1 MKTRLIW
8 EFNVSRI
15 SDSNWINKPSF
26 TIQSLL
32 DQMPRQK
39 FESDEFLSNSLSSK
53 YYKPSE
59 FLERKLPSNNFTVLH
74 INVASLSKHIDELR
88 SLFRVLKHPFD
99 IIGITETRMCDD
111 DPLVNIDIEGYEFKH
126 TPTKTKCGGAGIYV
140 RS

>member
-1 MKTRLIW
+1 MLKSVQGTIAQNVWLNSLPFADLDENETYL

-32 DQMPRQK
+32 DQMPGQK
-39 FESDEFLSNSLSSK
+39 FESDEFLSNSISSK

-59 FLERKLPSNNFTVLH
+59 FLECKLAANNFTVLH

-88 SLFRVLKHPFD
+88 SLLRVLPKTPFRYHRD
-99 IIGITETRMCDD
+99 NRDKD
-111 DPLVNIDIEGYEFKH
+111 
-126 TPTKTKCGGAGIYV
+126 V
-140 RS
+140 R